1 MEQTN
6 KELLAKA
13 KERFK
18 SETALDPWVK
28 SFRKK
33 LKNGTATMTDVEAYA
48 VRISR
53 YASTATSAVLG
64 EGVDWATT
72 NKIMTP
78 ILKDINSMVTEA
90 NASVIKAARKAK
102 KIGLAPVKPRFNGK
116 DGDSVLARVSSVSAK
131 GGEEAVIDKAIKQAS
146 EWFALASQGESL
158 RMNAKQEYD
167 AGLAPKLKRLEA
179 DKCCP
184 WCASMA
190 GEYDYKDA
198 PTGIYRRHANC
209 RCSII
214 YEPSRG
220 RHEAVDKGK

>member
-64 EGVDWATT
+64 EGVDWAIA
-72 NKIMTP
+72 NEIMTP
-78 ILKDINSMVTEA
+78 ILKGVNSMVVEA
-90 NASVIKAARKAK
+90 NASVIKTARKTK
-102 KIGLAPVKPRFNGK
+102 KIGLTPVKPKFNAK
-116 DGDSVLARVSSVSAK
+116 DGDSVLTRVTSVSAK
-131 GGEEAVIDKAIKQAS
+131 GAEKEAIDKAIKQAS
-146 EWFALASQGESL
+146 EWFALASQGEST
-158 RMNAKQEYD
+158 RANAKQEYD
-167 AGLAPKLKRLEA
+167 AGLSPKLKRLEA
-179 DKCCP
+179 GKCCQ

-190 GEYDYKDA
+190 GEYNYKDA

-220 RHEAVDKGK
+220 RREAVDKGK